1 MSKKSKSCRGDCTLL
16 KRITFLV
23 IAIVLIKPI
32 YDFGSR
38 WYDDVMQ
45 FLNDHEVKIE
55 DASSDVLSSVSSA
68 KETFVN
74 TAANTLTTV
83 DVQLPD
89 SVQTTEELADSFYYY
104 LSRWETNFEIHYVGS
119 TTDIENVIQ
128 KAVDDAAS
136 RDQYIFGHLAER
148 TIEYEYSRLD
158 AKIKVHQTYLT
169 NPAQEDIV
177 NEKVASILSTADT
190 ESMSDFQKV
199 KFVNDYIV
207 KNTEYSTNT
216 TASPHSAYAV
226 IQENK
231 GVCQGYALL
240 ALKMLQALGV
250 ETQYVVGEVYTGGH
264 AWNLVKVDGEW
275 YHLDTTWND
284 PTPDRKNIVR
294 YEYFLVNDDKL
305 KLDHTWIQSD
315 YPEAKSS
322 KFEFMAQIDHAY
334 EQDGV
339 IYYSNVDDN
348 NLLYRMDLNTGK
360 ATPLTDSRAQYIVGA
375 GEWLYFSNYSN
386 GAYLTKIRTDGSD
399 ESTLYRGEVD
409 NLFVEDGYL
418 YFSTEE
424 GLKKLEL

>member
-1 MSKKSKSCRGDCTLL
+1 ML

-32 YDFGSR
+32 YDFGSQ
-38 WYDDVMQ
+38 WYDDAMQ
-45 FLNDHEVKIE
+45 FLNNHEVKIE

-68 KETFVN
+68 KETLVN
-74 TAANTLTTV
+74 TAANALTTV
-83 DVQLPD
+83 DVELPN

-119 TTDIENVIQ
+119 TTDIENIIQ
-128 KAVDDAAS
+128 KAIDDAAS

-148 TIEYEYSRLD
+148 TIEYEYSSLD

-169 NPAQEDIV
+169 NPAQEGVV
-177 NEKVASILSTADT
+177 NEKVASILSTVDA

-216 TASPHSAYAV
+216 AASPHSAYAV

-250 ETQYVVGEVYTGGH
+250 ETKYVVGEVYTGGH

-305 KLDHTWIQSD
+305 KLDHTWVHSD

-348 NLLYRMDLNTGK
+348 NLLYRMDLNTGET
-360 ATPLTDSRAQYIVGA
+360 APLTNSRAQYIVGA
-375 GEWLYFSNYSN
+375 GEWIYFSNYSN

>member
-1 MSKKSKSCRGDCTLL
+1 ML

-68 KETFVN
+68 KETLVN
-74 TAANTLTTV
+74 TAANTLTKV

-169 NPAQEDIV
+169 NPAQEEIV

-250 ETQYVVGEVYTGGH
+250 ETKYVVGEVYTGGH

-305 KLDHTWIQSD
+305 KLDHTWIHSD
-315 YPEAKSS
+315 YPEANST

>member
-1 MSKKSKSCRGDCTLL
+1 ML

-32 YDFGSR
+32 YDFGSQ

-45 FLNDHEVKIE
+45 FLNNHEVKIE
-55 DASSDVLSSVSSA
+55 DASFEVLSSVSSA
-68 KETFVN
+68 KETLVN
-74 TAANTLTTV
+74 TAANALTTV
-83 DVQLPD
+83 DVELPN

-119 TTDIENVIQ
+119 TADIENIIQ
-128 KAVDDAAS
+128 KAIDDAAS

-148 TIEYEYSRLD
+148 TIEYEYSSLD

-169 NPAQEDIV
+169 NPAQEDVV
-177 NEKVASILSTADT
+177 NEKVASILSTVDA

-216 TASPHSAYAV
+216 AASPHSAYAV

-250 ETQYVVGEVYTGGH
+250 ETKYVVGEVYTGGH

-305 KLDHTWIQSD
+305 KLDHTWIHSD

-348 NLLYRMDLNTGK
+348 NLLYRMDLNTGET
-360 ATPLTDSRAQYIVGA
+360 APLTNSRAQYIVGA
-375 GEWLYFSNYSN
+375 GEWIYFSNYSN

>member
-1 MSKKSKSCRGDCTLL
+1 ML

-32 YDFGSR
+32 YDFGSQ

-45 FLNDHEVKIE
+45 FLNNHEVKIE
-55 DASSDVLSSVSSA
+55 DASFEVLSSVSSA
-68 KETFVN
+68 KETLVN
-74 TAANTLTTV
+74 TAANALTTV
-83 DVQLPD
+83 DVELPN

-119 TTDIENVIQ
+119 TADIENIIQ
-128 KAVDDAAS
+128 KAIDDAAS

-148 TIEYEYSRLD
+148 TIKYEYSSLD

-169 NPAQEDIV
+169 NPAQEDVV
-177 NEKVASILSTADT
+177 NEKVASILSTVDA

-216 TASPHSAYAV
+216 AASPHSAYAV

-250 ETQYVVGEVYTGGH
+250 ETKYVVGEVYTGGH

-305 KLDHTWIQSD
+305 KLDHTWIHSD

-348 NLLYRMDLNTGK
+348 NLLYRMDLNTGET
-360 ATPLTDSRAQYIVGA
+360 APLTNSRAQYIVGA
-375 GEWLYFSNYSN
+375 GEWIYFSNYSN

>member
-1 MSKKSKSCRGDCTLL
+1 ML

-68 KETFVN
+68 KETLVN

-169 NPAQEDIV
+169 NPAQEEIV

-250 ETQYVVGEVYTGGH
+250 ETKYVVGEVYTGGH

-305 KLDHTWIQSD
+305 KLDHTWIHSD
-315 YPEAKSS
+315 YPEANST

>member
-1 MSKKSKSCRGDCTLL
+1 MKSCRGDCTLL

-32 YDFGSR
+32 YDFGSQ

-45 FLNDHEVKIE
+45 FLNNHEVKIE
-55 DASSDVLSSVSSA
+55 DASSEVLSSVSSA
-68 KETFVN
+68 KETLVN
-74 TAANTLTTV
+74 TAANALTTV
-83 DVQLPD
+83 DVELPN

-119 TTDIENVIQ
+119 TADIENIIQ
-128 KAVDDAAS
+128 KAIDDAAS

-148 TIEYEYSRLD
+148 TIEYEYSSLD

-169 NPAQEDIV
+169 NPAQEDVV
-177 NEKVASILSTADT
+177 NEKVASILSTVDA

-216 TASPHSAYAV
+216 AASPHSAYAV

-250 ETQYVVGEVYTGGH
+250 ETKYVVGEVYTGGH

-305 KLDHTWIQSD
+305 KLDHTWIHSD

-348 NLLYRMDLNTGK
+348 NLLYRMDLNTGET
-360 ATPLTDSRAQYIVGA
+360 APLTNSRAQYIVGA
-375 GEWLYFSNYSN
+375 GEWIYFSNYSN

>member
-1 MSKKSKSCRGDCTLL
+1 ML

-32 YDFGSR
+32 YDFGSQ

-45 FLNDHEVKIE
+45 FLNNHEVKIE
-55 DASSDVLSSVSSA
+55 DASSEVLSSVSSA
-68 KETFVN
+68 KETLVN
-74 TAANTLTTV
+74 TAANALTTV
-83 DVQLPD
+83 DVELPN

-119 TTDIENVIQ
+119 TADIENIIQ
-128 KAVDDAAS
+128 KAIDDAAS

-148 TIEYEYSRLD
+148 TIEYEYSSLD

-169 NPAQEDIV
+169 NPAQEDVV
-177 NEKVASILSTADT
+177 NEKVASILSTVDA

-216 TASPHSAYAV
+216 AASPHSAYAV

-250 ETQYVVGEVYTGGH
+250 ETKYVVGEVYTGGH

-305 KLDHTWIQSD
+305 KLDHTWIHSD

-348 NLLYRMDLNTGK
+348 NLLYRMDLNTGET
-360 ATPLTDSRAQYIVGA
+360 APLTNSRAQYIVGA
-375 GEWLYFSNYSN
+375 GEWIYFSNYSN